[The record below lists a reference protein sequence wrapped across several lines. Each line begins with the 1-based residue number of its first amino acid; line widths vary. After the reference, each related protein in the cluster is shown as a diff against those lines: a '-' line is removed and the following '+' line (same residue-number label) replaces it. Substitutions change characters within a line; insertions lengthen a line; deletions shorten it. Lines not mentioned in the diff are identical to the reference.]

1 MSDQSTAEKGT
12 PYNVPHDV
20 PHDLLDVVEAGE
32 VIVSDGPRF
41 LGAWT
46 AKLESLL
53 GLEARGVERVP
64 EHQRLRKVT
73 VGDYLQM
80 TLIWF
85 SSNLTLNNLAIGV
98 LGPTAYYLGM
108 TDSMLL
114 GVFGV
119 IAGSAGTAY
128 ISTFG
133 PLSGNRTLVIA
144 RYTMGWWPS
153 KLCVA
158 LNIVIMLGY
167 GLVDSLLTGQLLSAV
182 SGGSM
187 TVIVGTVIAAVLALL
202 VATVGIKLF
211 HVYERYAFVPQI
223 CVLFILIGVAGPY
236 FDTSIQSTGS
246 SAVVSADR
254 MSYFMLSASAP
265 LAWSPAG
272 ADFFVYFPPDA
283 KRRWV
288 FLSTLVGLA
297 VGSFFP
303 LLLGVGLACGSLT
316 NPAWAAAYDT
326 SLGALVDEALSP
338 LGVFG
343 KICSVI
349 LGLGLIANNVPG
361 QYSAALSFQLLGRW
375 FRYLP
380 RFVWVIIGTV
390 IYTVL
395 ACAGRNSFY
404 EIFSDFLALMGY
416 WCVMWVWMTICE
428 ELIFRRGDA
437 WYKWEDWNRP
447 DKLPIGLAALAAFC
461 VGWVGAV
468 LSMWEIYF
476 TGPIAKLVGDGIDLG
491 IPVGGSWAVIV
502 YVPLRYLELKYLHR

>member
-1 MSDQSTAEKGT
+1 MSDHQSSIEKG
-12 PYNVPHDV
+12 VHPHDV
-20 PHDLLDVVEAGE
+20 PHTRIDVVEAGE
-32 VIVSDGPRF
+32 VIVVPEGSRF
-41 LGAWT
+41 MGAWT
-46 AKLESLL
+46 AKLESTL
-53 GLEARGVERVP
+53 GLEARGIERVP
-64 EHQRLRKVT
+64 EDQRVRKVT
-73 VGDYLQM
+73 FGDYVQM

-85 SSNLTLNNLAIGV
+85 SANLTLNNLAIGV
-98 LGPTAYYLGM
+98 LGPATFYLGM

-114 GVFGV
+114 GVFGI
-119 IAGSAGTAY
+119 IAGSLGTAY

-133 PLSGNRTLVIA
+133 PMSGNRTLVLA

-153 KLCVA
+153 KLCVL

-167 GLVDSLLTGQLLSAV
+167 GLVDSLLTGQLFSIV

-187 TVIVGTVIAAVLALL
+187 TIIVGTIIAAVLALI

-223 CVLFILIGVAGPY
+223 CVLFILIGVAAPY
-236 FDTSIQSTGS
+236 FDTSIKASGS
-246 SAVVSADR
+246 STVVFADR
-254 MSYFMLSASAP
+254 FSYFMLCASPP

-288 FLSTLVGLA
+288 FLSTLTGLA

-303 LLLGVGLACGSLT
+303 LLLGVGLACGAQT
-316 NPAWAAAYDT
+316 NPAWGAAFEI
-326 SLGALVDEALSP
+326 SVGALVNEALSP

-375 FRYLP
+375 FRILP

-395 ACAGRNSFY
+395 ACAGRDHFSD
-404 EIFSDFLALMGY
+404 IFTDFLALMGY
-416 WCVMWVWMTICE
+416 WCIMWVLMTLCE
-428 ELIFRRGDA
+428 ELIFRRGDR
-437 WYKWEDWNRP
+437 WYNWDDWHRQER
-447 DKLPIGLAALAAFC
+447 LPIGLAALAAFC
-461 VGWVGAV
+461 IGWVGAV
-468 LSMWEIYF
+468 LSMWEVYF
-476 TGPIAKLVGDGIDLG
+476 TGPIAKMVGDGIDLG
-491 IPVGGSWAVIV
+491 LPVGGSWAVLV
-502 YVPLRYLELKYLHR
+502 YVPLRYLELKYVGR